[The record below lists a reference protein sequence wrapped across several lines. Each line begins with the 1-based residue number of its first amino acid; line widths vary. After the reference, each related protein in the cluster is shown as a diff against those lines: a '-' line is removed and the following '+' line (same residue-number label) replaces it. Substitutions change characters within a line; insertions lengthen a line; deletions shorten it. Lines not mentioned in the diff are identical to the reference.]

1 MFYFGKDF
9 AIYKAKQIVN
19 AVTMIAVT
27 LIITCIFV
35 GILFI

>member
-9 AIYKAKQIVN
+9 AIHKAKQIVN
-19 AVTMIAVT
+19 AVVMIAVT

>member
-9 AIYKAKQIVN
+9 AIYKAKQIVS
-19 AVTMIAVT
+19 AIVMIAVT